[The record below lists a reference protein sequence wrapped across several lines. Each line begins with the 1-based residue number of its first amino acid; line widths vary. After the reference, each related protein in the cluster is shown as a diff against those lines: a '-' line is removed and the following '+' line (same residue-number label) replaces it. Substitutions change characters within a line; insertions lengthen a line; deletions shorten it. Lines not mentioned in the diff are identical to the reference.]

1 MIKEKRPEGCL
12 DIGRFRLLNNLRE
25 QYGALVISCYSATS
39 RHKNCVLGWKVC
51 TGRDDSRSTVIKH
64 TRELEN
70 NVSLLIC
77 FRFFLGFNILDLSR
91 SCEEECLC
99 ECKQQ
104 SESYSMLPYIT

>member
-1 MIKEKRPEGCL
+1 MNVPCDRSPRHSLHQDVTKAGPEEQMIKEKRPEGCF

-51 TGRDDSRSTVIKH
+51 TGRDDSRSTVIRH

-70 NVSLLIC
+70 NMSLLIC
-77 FRFFLGFNILDLSR
+77 FRFFSWVLISW
-91 SCEEECLC
+91 
-99 ECKQQ
+99 
-104 SESYSMLPYIT
+104 I